1 MAWRFLSLCA
11 SLSFLGRHLVLAA
24 CWQRGLRRAQV
35 RGPRF
40 PCPGVSVSRY
50 RRIPAGLSRAGR
62 RGSLI
67 LSPWA
72 VLGRSPRRG
81 RASDPLV
88 RGLPWLAG
96 PRLSRGAAVTRAW
109 RDEPCSPPAPRA
121 LGCPPSRP
129 EPLLRRPAG
138 SLSPCSHPRLAP
150 GRSRHKAQTPP
161 SCRGSLG
168 TRGAENRDSLLLLEG
183 LRCFFTHCGFSGLS
197 AFKCPAYPVGE
208 ALD

>member
-88 RGLPWLAG
+88 RGLPWLAR

-150 GRSRHKAQTPP
+150 ALLPAAP
-161 SCRGSLG
+161 G
-168 TRGAENRDSLLLLEG
+168 TKPRLPRRAGDRWG
-183 LRCFFTHCGFSGLS
+183 LVGQRTETHCFCWK
-197 AFKCPAYPVGE
+197 A
-208 ALD
+208 

>member
-1 MAWRFLSLCA
+1 MRRHVAWRFLSLCA

-96 PRLSRGAAVTRAW
+96 PRLSRGVAVTRAW

-138 SLSPCSHPRLAP
+138 SLRAPIPASLPLSSRPLPAQSPDSPVVPGIAGDSWGREQRLIAFAGRLEMFFHPLWVF
-150 GRSRHKAQTPP
+150 
-161 SCRGSLG
+161 
-168 TRGAENRDSLLLLEG
+168 GA
-183 LRCFFTHCGFSGLS
+183 FSI
-197 AFKCPAYPVGE
+197 
-208 ALD
+208 